1 MHDAIHS
8 HFTGAWRMGLWRL
21 GQEQEK
27 RKKQEQE
34 QKTPKE
40 DEKRYQMVQQMILDV
55 DAVVDTE
62 FAAAKKQ
69 RKDQEQQEID
79 KQEGS
84 RNQEQQIHKDINKYG
99 RPASEAPMHT
109 GSSSSS
115 SGRRKQSF
123 SIITAL
129 LNGTGSSEPP
139 RIVEEIACIG
149 TPSWKQPPG
158 WLQMGVALRS
168 SVFPSGFLTTQ
179 EALTAR
185 TASVSWSWL
194 CIHAH
199 RDQGNP
205 LMQVR
210 S

>member
-1 MHDAIHS
+1 M
-8 HFTGAWRMGLWRL
+8 
-21 GQEQEK
+21 
-27 RKKQEQE
+27 
-34 QKTPKE
+34 E

-55 DAVVDTE
+55 DME
-62 FAAAKKQ
+62 FAARTKKQ
-69 RKDQEQQEID
+69 RKEREQQEID

-84 RNQEQQIHKDINKYG
+84 RNQEQQIHKDINKHE
-99 RPASEAPMHT
+99 RPASEAMHT

-115 SGRRKQSF
+115 SSGRRKEIFF
-123 SIITAL
+123 SIIAAL
-129 LNGTGSSEPP
+129 LNDTGSSRSP

-158 WLQMGVALRS
+158 WRQMGVALRS

>member
-1 MHDAIHS
+1 
-8 HFTGAWRMGLWRL
+8 MGLSRL

-27 RKKQEQE
+27 RKRQEQE
-34 QKTPKE
+34 QQTPME
-40 DEKRYQMVQQMILDV
+40 DEKRYQMVQQMILD
-55 DAVVDTE
+55 VDTE

-115 SGRRKQSF
+115 GRRKQSF

-139 RIVEEIACIG
+139 RIVEPVVCIG
-149 TPSWKQPPG
+149 TPSWEQPPG
-158 WLQMGVALRS
+158 WLRMEIALRS
-168 SVFPSGFLTTQ
+168 GVFPSGFLTTR
-179 EALTAR
+179 EVLTAR
-185 TASVSWSWL
+185 TASVSWSWA
-194 CIHAH
+194 CIHAQ

-205 LMQVR
+205 LVQVR

>member
-1 MHDAIHS
+1 M
-8 HFTGAWRMGLWRL
+8 
-21 GQEQEK
+21 
-27 RKKQEQE
+27 
-34 QKTPKE
+34 E
-40 DEKRYQMVQQMILDV
+40 DEKRYLMVQQMISDV
-55 DAVVDTE
+55 DME
-62 FAAAKKQ
+62 FAAAKKR

-139 RIVEEIACIG
+139 RIVEPVACIG
-149 TPSWKQPPG
+149 TPSWEQPPG
-158 WLQMGVALRS
+158 WLRMEIALRS
-168 SVFPSGFLTTQ
+168 GVFPSGFLTTR
-179 EALTAR
+179 EVLTAR